1 MVRADSVIVS
11 RTTTYSGAPSVNQAF
26 TYGTVT
32 LCGVAFQQL
41 RLAWLNRKQESYNPR
56 MQASWFGLIRV
67 RSPLLTESMSLSSPS
82 GTEMFQFPEFPLLCR
97 STRKRVGF
105 PIRTSP
111 DQSVSP
117 ARPGFSQ
124 VIASFIGSSARAST
138 VDPWYLD
145 HLRSWRSVAL
155 FPMGFSRAGTP
166 VYAFSRSFHTRC
178 HASRLA

>member
-41 RLAWLNRKQESYNPR
+41 RLAWLNRQQESYNPR

-105 PIRTSP
+105 PIRTSRG
-111 DQSVSP
+111 QSVSP

-145 HLRSWRSVAL
+145 HLLSKRPPPVTPR
-155 FPMGFSRAGTP
+155 GGSR
-166 VYAFSRSFHTRC
+166 R
-178 HASRLA
+178 